1 VKTFSGFASGSHAV
15 SIPEQFFSE
24 LLPLI
29 DDVLELKVTLACL
42 RLFDQKSGLA
52 KWTTPDELINDP
64 ALADAAEVLTEG
76 LEKAIARRSI
86 VEAVDRS
93 GTRWLFLNDEL
104 GRAAAES
111 IRHGGSI
118 EEAPAVK
125 LRPNIFTL
133 YEQTIGALSPLI
145 ADQLRDA
152 EKEFAP
158 RIIEEA
164 FKEAAK
170 QNVRSWAYVRKI
182 LDNRARKGK
191 RDETRGR
198 DVAADWQR
206 VLKKDQ
212 RPK

>member
-1 VKTFSGFASGSHAV
+1 MKTFSGFASGANTV

-42 RLFDQKSGLA
+42 RQFDQKSGLA
-52 KWTTPDELINDP
+52 KWTTPDELGGDP
-64 ALADAAEVLTEG
+64 MVAAGLA
-76 LEKAIARRSI
+76 KAIERGSI

-93 GTRWLFLNDEL
+93 GGRYLFLNDEL

-111 IRHGGSI
+111 IKHGGSI
-118 EEAPAVK
+118 EEAPAVQ

-133 YEQTIGALSPLI
+133 YEQSIGSLSPLI

-158 RIIEEA
+158 QVIEEA
-164 FKEAAK
+164 FAEAAR

-182 LDNRARKGK
+182 LDSRGRKGK

-212 RPK
+212 RPR

>member
-1 VKTFSGFASGSHAV
+1 MKTFSGFASGSKAV
-15 SIPEQFFSE
+15 SLPEQFFSE

-42 RLFDQKSGLA
+42 RQFDQKSGLA
-52 KWTTPDELINDP
+52 KWTTPDELSGDLTD
-64 ALADAAEVLTEG
+64 ADVTAGLA
-76 LEKAIARRSI
+76 KAIERGTV

-93 GTRWLFLNDEL
+93 GARWLFLNDEL

-133 YEQTIGALSPLI
+133 YEQSIGALSPLI

-158 RIIEEA
+158 QVIEEA
-164 FKEAAK
+164 FEEAAR

-182 LDNRARKGK
+182 LDSRGRNGK

>member
-1 VKTFSGFASGSHAV
+1 MKTFSGFASGSNLV

-42 RLFDQKSGLA
+42 RQFAQKSGLA
-52 KWTTPDELINDP
+52 KWTTLDELGNDP
-64 ALADAAEVLTEG
+64 ALAAG
-76 LEKAIARRSI
+76 LAKVIERGTI

-93 GTRWLFLNDEL
+93 GARWLFLNDEL

-118 EEAPAVK
+118 EEAPAVQ

-133 YEQTIGALSPLI
+133 YEQSIGSLSPLI

-158 RIIEEA
+158 QVIEEA
-164 FKEAAK
+164 FEEAAR

-182 LDNRARKGK
+182 LDSRGRKGK

>member
-1 VKTFSGFASGSHAV
+1 MKTFSGFASGSKAV
-15 SIPEQFFSE
+15 SVPEQFFTE

-29 DDVLELKVTLACL
+29 DDALELKVTLACL

-52 KWTTPDELINDP
+52 KWTTPDELARDP
-64 ALADAAEVLTEG
+64 SLADVKASLAEGVA
-76 LEKAIARRSI
+76 KAVARGSI
-86 VEAVDRS
+86 VGAADRA
-93 GTRWLFLNDEL
+93 GGQWLFLGDEL

-111 IRHGGSI
+111 IAHGESI
-118 EEAPAVK
+118 EQLPSVQ

-158 RIIEEA
+158 KWIEEA
-164 FKEAAK
+164 FTEAAR

-182 LDNRARKGK
+182 LDSRARKGK

-206 VLKKDQ
+206 VLKKN
-212 RPK
+212 

>member
-1 VKTFSGFASGSHAV
+1 MKTFSGFASGSNSV

-42 RLFDQKSGLA
+42 RQFDQKSGLA
-52 KWTTPDELINDP
+52 KWTTPDELSSDLT
-64 ALADAAEVLTEG
+64 AVDVTDGLA
-76 LEKAIARRSI
+76 KAIERGTI
-86 VEAVDRS
+86 VEAVDRV
-93 GTRWLFLNDEL
+93 GARWLFLNDEL

-133 YEQTIGALSPLI
+133 YEQSIGSLSPLI

-158 RIIEEA
+158 QLIEEA
-164 FKEAAK
+164 FEEAAR

-182 LDNRARKGK
+182 LDNRGRKGK

-212 RPK
+212 RP

>member
-1 VKTFSGFASGSHAV
+1 MKTFSGFASGSNSV

-42 RLFDQKSGLA
+42 RQFAQKSGLA
-52 KWTTPDELINDP
+52 KWTTLDELGNDP
-64 ALADAAEVLTEG
+64 ALAAG
-76 LEKAIARRSI
+76 LAKVIERGTI

-93 GTRWLFLNDEL
+93 GARWLFLNDEL

-118 EEAPAVK
+118 EEAPAVQ

-133 YEQTIGALSPLI
+133 YEQSIGSLSPLI

-152 EKEFAP
+152 QKEFAP
-158 RIIEEA
+158 QVIEEA
-164 FKEAAK
+164 FEEAAR

-182 LDNRARKGK
+182 LDNRGRKGK

-212 RPK
+212 RP

>member
-1 VKTFSGFASGSHAV
+1 MKTFSGFASGSNSV

-42 RLFDQKSGLA
+42 RQFDQKSGLA
-52 KWTTPDELINDP
+52 KWTTPDELGNDP
-64 ALADAAEVLTEG
+64 ALAAG
-76 LEKAIARRSI
+76 LAKAIERGTVI
-86 VEAVDRS
+86 EAVDRS
-93 GTRWLFLNDEL
+93 GGRWLFLNDEL

-133 YEQTIGALSPLI
+133 YEQSIGALSPLI

-158 RIIEEA
+158 QVIEEA
-164 FKEAAK
+164 FEEAAR

-182 LDNRARKGK
+182 LDNRGRKGK

>member
-1 VKTFSGFASGSHAV
+1 M
-15 SIPEQFFSE
+15 
-24 LLPLI
+24 I
-29 DDVLELKVTLACL
+29 DDTLELKVTLACL

-52 KWTTPDELINDP
+52 KWTTPDELAHDP
-64 ALADAAEVLTEG
+64 SLADVTAG
-76 LEKAIARRSI
+76 LADGVAKAIARGSI
-86 VEAVDRS
+86 VGAMDQS
-93 GTRWLFLNDEL
+93 GGQWLFLSDEL

-111 IRHGGSI
+111 IAHGESI
-118 EEAPAVK
+118 EQLPSVK

-158 RIIEEA
+158 KWIEEA
-164 FKEAAK
+164 FTEAAR

-191 RDETRGR
+191 RDETRRR

-206 VLKKDQ
+206 ILKKD
-212 RPK
+212 